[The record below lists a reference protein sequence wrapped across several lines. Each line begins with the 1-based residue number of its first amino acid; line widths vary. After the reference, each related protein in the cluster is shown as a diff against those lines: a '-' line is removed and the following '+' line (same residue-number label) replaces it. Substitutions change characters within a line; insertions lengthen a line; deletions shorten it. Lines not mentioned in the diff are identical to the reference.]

1 MRLARFRLLSG
12 ERGFG
17 IVDGDAVVRVDH
29 RIASFEA
36 VLAEPPAPHTDDPRI
51 PADGLTWEPPIGDH
65 PKIVCVGFNYAAHA
79 AEAGR
84 PDAAPAHP
92 TLFTRF
98 ADSFVGAGSPVVR
111 PADDHSLDW
120 EGEAALVIGRPGRRI
135 APESAWEHV
144 AGVTCV
150 AENSVRARQ
159 QHSTQATAGKNVHRS
174 GAIGPWVT
182 TRDEVG
188 TGPLRVTTRLNGA
201 TVQDDTTDR
210 LTFPFGDLIA
220 YISAFTPLRA
230 GDVIATGTP
239 QGIGFRM
246 DPPRFLRPGDE
257 VEVEVSGV
265 GVLRHG
271 VVDETGSTCEASR
284 PPAILEALR

>member
-1 MRLARFRLLSG
+1 VRLARFRLASG

-17 IVDGDAVVRVDH
+17 IVDGAAVVRVDH
-29 RIASFEA
+29 RIASFDA
-36 VLAEPPAPHTDDPRI
+36 VLAEPPVPRADDPRV
-51 PADGLTWEPPIGDH
+51 PVDELAWEPPIGDH

-79 AEAGR
+79 TEAGR
-84 PDAAPAHP
+84 PDAAAPAHP
-92 TLFTRF
+92 TLFVRF

-111 PADDHSLDW
+111 PADDDSLDW

-135 APESAWEHV
+135 APEGAWEHV

-150 AENSVRARQ
+150 AENSLRARQ

-174 GAIGPWVT
+174 GAIGPWLT
-182 TRDEVG
+182 TRGEVG
-188 TGPLRVTTRLNGA
+188 TGPLRVTTRLNGQ

-210 LTFPFGDLIA
+210 LTFSFGHLIA

-230 GDVIATGTP
+230 GDLIATGTP
-239 QGIGFRM
+239 RGIGFRM

-271 VVDETGSTCEASR
+271 VVDETAATR
-284 PPAILEALR
+284 PREILGVLR